1 MSTSGHDPGTRR
13 TTVSGDASL
22 GRLVSEATADL
33 QKLMRQELALAKAE
47 MRQEATKAGKAAGLY
62 GGAGF
67 AGYMVLVLASFAA
80 VFGLAHVLDIAWAAL
95 IVAGIWAVAGAIMA
109 ALGRQRMRRVSP
121 PHRTVE
127 TLKEDAQLMRRAV
140 GSAKAIAAEPLAEPP
155 VSAELTA
162 PRAPVHTWR

>member
-1 MSTSGHDPGTRR
+1 MSTVHDTRTRR
-13 TTVSGDASL
+13 TASRDESL

-33 QKLMRQELALAKAE
+33 QKLMRQEVALAKAE
-47 MRQEATKAGKAAGLY
+47 MRQEAKKAGEAAGLF

-67 AGYMVLVLASFAA
+67 AGYMVLVLLSFAA
-80 VFGLAHVLDIAWAAL
+80 VFGLAHVIDIAWAAV

-127 TLKEDAQLMRRAV
+127 TLKEDAQLMRRAAST
-140 GSAKAIAAEPLAEPP
+140 GKAIAPEPLPEPSP
-155 VSAELTA
+155 AELTA
-162 PRAPVHTWR
+162 PRVPVHSWR

>member
-1 MSTSGHDPGTRR
+1 MSTSVHDTRTGR
-13 TTVSGDASL
+13 TTAPEDASL

-47 MRQEATKAGKAAGLY
+47 MRQEATKAGKAAGLF

-67 AGYMVLVLASFAA
+67 AGYMVLVLLSFAA
-80 VFGLAHVLDIAWAAL
+80 VFGLAHVIDIAWAAV
-95 IVAGIWAVAGAIMA
+95 IIAGIWAIAGAIMA

-127 TLKEDAQLMRRAV
+127 TLKEDAQLMRRAASS
-140 GSAKAIAAEPLAEPP
+140 GKAVAAEPISEPGA
-155 VSAELTA
+155 AELTS
-162 PRAPVHTWR
+162 PRAVHNWR